1 MSAAQGIRL
10 PLVLAWVVAGAL
22 QYGFHISALNSSQES
37 IQCGSSSPNK
47 GQLGLSTCLAISQFE
62 FGVVTSAY
70 TIGGLASSLYTG
82 RLADARG
89 RKATALISAWL
100 VVLGGASIAFG
111 TNLALL
117 VIGRILIGLAC
128 GISTVLT
135 PLYLNELSPPALRGN
150 IGVLTQLSI
159 CAGILL
165 AQSISIP
172 LSEPGT
178 GLWRI
183 IPLVSVVIAAAQIVT
198 SPIMV
203 ETKGQLKSSQVFD
216 ASDDEERAPLAG
228 RETEDAPSTAAFS
241 SATPSM
247 SVSEVLSSP
256 DPAVK
261 SALWTLALSQFF
273 QQSSGINSVM
283 YYSVGILTAVNP
295 ANAKVVAVFV
305 TVVNFVMTLP
315 AVYLI
320 DRLGRR
326 FLLLFSLVTMSIS
339 SLVLAYSINNSKFGL
354 AATFIVLFVATF
366 SVGLGPIPFVLTG
379 ELAPPASRS
388 ASASVSLAVN
398 WLSNLL
404 VGLTFLPL
412 RDWLAGGRQDGSGT
426 VFYVFAVM
434 SALGCVVLAKRLSK

>member
-1 MSAAQGIRL
+1 MGSSVHGIKL
-10 PLVLAWVVAGAL
+10 PFVLTWVVAGAL
-22 QYGFHISALNSSQES
+22 QYGFHISALNFQ
-37 IQCGSSSPNK
+37 
-47 GQLGLSTCLAISQFE
+47 

-100 VVLGGASIAFG
+100 VVLATFWRAASPHVVPHFQQEPDPFGSEQGNASIAFG
-111 TNLALL
+111 SVLALL
-117 VIGRILIGLAC
+117 VLGRILVGLAC
-128 GISTVLT
+128 GISTVLV
-135 PLYLNELSPPALRGN
+135 PLYLNELSPPSLKGN

-165 AQSISIP
+165 AQSISSRWKD
-172 LSEPGT
+172 L
-178 GLWRI
+178 
-183 IPLVSVVIAAAQIVT
+183 IVT
-198 SPIMV
+198 SPVMV
-203 ETKGQLKSSQVFD
+203 ETKSQIKSSNAFD
-216 ASDDEERAPLAG
+216 AAEDEERAPLAG
-228 RETEDAPSTAAFS
+228 QESEHEPP
-241 SATPSM
+241 SATRANASASM

-273 QQSSGINSVM
+273 QQTSGINSVM

-326 FLLLFSLVTMSIS
+326 FLLLFSLTTMSIA
-339 SLVLAYSINNSKFGL
+339 SLVLAYSINNSKFVL

-379 ELAPPASRS
+379 ELAPPPSRS
-388 ASASVSLAVN
+388 ATASVALAVN
-398 WLSNLL
+398 WVSNLL
-404 VGLTFLPL
+404 VVSCRTDSGSKVSDVCLSNKGLTFLPL
-412 RDWLAGGRQDGSGT
+412 RDWLAGGKADGSGT